1 MFEEHDIPAIW
12 GVDTRTLTRIIRNE
26 GSQKVI
32 VTDCRHAPRGSDA
45 QSSREYRLPHD
56 MVSRVS
62 CKKRWMSRVPNHK
75 YDVVAVDCG
84 IKYNII
90 RQLNRVGCNVT
101 IVPYD
106 STRRGD
112 HGLPS
117 RRRRAVER
125 PRQPART

>member
-1 MFEEHDIPAIW
+1 MFEEYGIPAIW
-12 GVDTRTLTRIIRNE
+12 GVDTRTLARIIRNE

-32 VTDCRHAPRGSDA
+32 VTDAATPREEAMRKLAG
-45 QSSREYRLPHD
+45 YCLPHD

-84 IKYNII
+84 IKHNII

-106 STRRGD
+106 ST
-112 HGLPS
+112 
-117 RRRRAVER
+117 V
-125 PRQPART
+125 